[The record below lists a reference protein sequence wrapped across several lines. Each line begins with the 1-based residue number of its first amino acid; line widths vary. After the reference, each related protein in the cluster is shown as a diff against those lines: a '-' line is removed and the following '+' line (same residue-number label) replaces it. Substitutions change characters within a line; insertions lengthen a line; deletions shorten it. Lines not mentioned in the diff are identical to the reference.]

1 MAAQSARSAVNSLL
15 APVHNIASAFFTGIK
30 TMALTLLFLFVMA
43 VIVVPLGHHVF
54 SYWQSAVASWQG
66 PAKAAVK
73 R

>member
-15 APVHNIASAFFTGIK
+15 TPIHNVASAFFTGIK
-30 TMALTLLFLFVMA
+30 TMALTLLFLFVVTLVA
-43 VIVVPLGHHVF
+43 VPLGHHVF

-66 PAKAAVK
+66 PAKATAK